1 MVPGTLKV
9 ELSDIKGDASAEL
22 LSLVNS
28 QVEKMILDKYNLLW
42 EGDVGS
48 LQTLPVESLMP
59 VLLLKHLGSFAT
71 QIDISKDNI
80 EYGFDPEGS
89 IRKKP
94 SKRKTSMLKEIES
107 EFSTSEEGEDQA
119 AMQLIVDENL
129 INTYLLEFV
138 MIDSS
143 VSL

>member
-1 MVPGTLKV
+1 
-9 ELSDIKGDASAEL
+9 
-22 LSLVNS
+22 
-28 QVEKMILDKYNLLW
+28 MILDKYNLLW

-71 QIDISKDNI
+71 QMDISKDNI

-89 IRKKP
+89 IRKQP

-143 VSL
+143 ASL

>member
-71 QIDISKDNI
+71 QMDISKDNI